1 MAAENWEPGKR
12 QMGLELPTAVRRP
25 PVSLSIWGKLFVD
38 ILTHINM
45 FAAFRTLGEEGKA
58 HEKQL
63 SAAKKCASQRP

>member
-1 MAAENWEPGKR
+1 M
-12 QMGLELPTAVRRP
+12 AVRRP

-45 FAAFRTLGEEGKA
+45 FAAFPTLGEEGKA

-63 SAAKKCASQRP
+63 SAAKKCPSQRP